1 MVQNEATR
9 GGGGG
14 ALRDEYMAENAI
26 WLLDQAGPQGK
37 IVLWAHNA
45 HVQNLS
51 PWMGA
56 HLRSR
61 YGAEYVILGFSF
73 YQGGFNAIEQNA
85 AGQFLRLTALA
96 APPALDGSIEHH
108 FQRLDRPRVLLDL
121 RPLRA
126 NRSASAAWLRGP
138 LPLRNIGAVYRPSSP
153 AAYFAPTRVPEQ
165 YDVMIHFENTTPS
178 VLLPFRYE

>member
-1 MVQNEATR
+1 
-9 GGGGG
+9 
-14 ALRDEYMAENAI
+14 
-26 WLLDQAGPQGK
+26 
-37 IVLWAHNA
+37 
-45 HVQNLS
+45 
-51 PWMGA
+51 
-56 HLRSR
+56 
-61 YGAEYVILGFSF
+61 VILGFSF

-153 AAYFAPTRVPEQ
+153 AAYFAPTRLPEQ